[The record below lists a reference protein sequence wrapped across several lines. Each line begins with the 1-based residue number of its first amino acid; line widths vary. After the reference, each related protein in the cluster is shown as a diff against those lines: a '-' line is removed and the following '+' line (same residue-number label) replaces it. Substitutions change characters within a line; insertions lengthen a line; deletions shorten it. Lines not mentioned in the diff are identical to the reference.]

1 MSQYLNGSCYCKM
14 CFCYEPVKL
23 VFADHL
29 LELQVFAEKESESSQ
44 ESDLLN
50 SIFSQMLSS
59 LLIILCYDVLVFPNR
74 LIVIWYQYDAL
85 RAPSFDGVE

>member
-1 MSQYLNGSCYCKM
+1 M
-14 CFCYEPVKL
+14 KL

-29 LELQVFAEKESESSQ
+29 LELQVFVKKESESSQ

-59 LLIILCYDVLVFPNR
+59 LFIILCYGVLVFPKR

-85 RAPSFDGVE
+85 RAPSFDEVEETSNPISPFWIL

>member
-59 LLIILCYDVLVFPNR
+59 LLIILCYDVLVFPISLKER
-74 LIVIWYQYDAL
+74 CEKVDKV
-85 RAPSFDGVE
+85 P